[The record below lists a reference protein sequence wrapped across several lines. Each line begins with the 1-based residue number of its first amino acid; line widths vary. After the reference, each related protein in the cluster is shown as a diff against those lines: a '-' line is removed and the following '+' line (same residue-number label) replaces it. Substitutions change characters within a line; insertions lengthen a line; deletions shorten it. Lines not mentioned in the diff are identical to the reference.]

1 MSLPTYLSDLLSRYI
16 DKRVKKK
23 IVSLCEKIVFCG
35 HLKLYKMSSDRNEYE
50 SFKGLL
56 SGNQVNTLDREILLS
71 CVAEKSISDLGASNR
86 VYLLHDPCDIRK
98 PYASDLEDLG
108 KVQSLQ
114 KTVVNGYSSF
124 NSVAV
129 CPDNQ
134 SVHLL
139 DSVVY
144 SNAQSNYVAQSLVDE
159 IVKDGGKKVLKDKK
173 GELITQAQQDLVRKG
188 TYQNGSKIAKS
199 QIRKLSAL
207 LKKEG
212 RTTCHVLDREFD
224 DEAVFSTID
233 ALKDQFVVR
242 LKLNRLS
249 NEEQV
254 LYTPKGKISKRVKQK
269 KLIDKKFAQSGN
281 FLIDKL
287 NIKGKVYRQVAC
299 LVEWEPL
306 TLGEQTYTALRISL
320 SLGCKPLFEHPML
333 LLTNRCVENAQQAR
347 EVYRTYILRFKIE
360 VVFRFL
366 KQNMGWETFQ
376 VRDFNSIANLLALVF
391 FLAGYFKELEEELS
405 KHPLANFLCE
415 LALSKGKIT
424 LFFILQGIEKLA
436 QYQEVRHWME
446 KENITQEQIDELM
459 EQIKGQY
466 TSP

>member
-1 MSLPTYLSDLLSRYI
+1 
-16 DKRVKKK
+16 
-23 IVSLCEKIVFCG
+23 LCKKIVFCG

-56 SGNQVNTLDREILLS
+56 SGNQVNTLDRETLLA
-71 CVAEKSISDLGASNR
+71 CVAEKSISDLGSAER

-108 KVQSLQ
+108 KVLSLQ

-144 SNAQSNYVAQSLVDE
+144 SNAQSDYVAQSVVDE
-159 IVKDGGKKVLKDKK
+159 IVKDGGKKVLKNKK
-173 GELITQAQQDLVRKG
+173 GELISQAQQDLVLGG
-188 TYQNGSKIAKS
+188 TYQNGSKIAKAQMS
-199 QIRKLSAL
+199 KTSAL

-212 RTTCHVLDREFD
+212 RTVCHVLDREFD
-224 DEAVFSTID
+224 DEEVFEHTEVLQD
-233 ALKDQFVVR
+233 EFVIR

-249 NEEQV
+249 NEKQT

-287 NIKGKVYRQVAC
+287 DIKGKVYRQVAC
-299 LVEWEPL
+299 LVEWEAL
-306 TLGEQTYTALRISL
+306 TLGEQTYTALRINCP
-320 SLGCKPLFEHPML
+320 LGENLY
-333 LLTNRCVENAQQAR
+333 LTIRC
-347 EVYRTYILRFKIE
+347 
-360 VVFRFL
+360 
-366 KQNMGWETFQ
+366 
-376 VRDFNSIANLLALVF
+376 S
-391 FLAGYFKELEEELS
+391 
-405 KHPLANFLCE
+405 C
-415 LALSKGKIT
+415 
-424 LFFILQGIEKLA
+424 
-436 QYQEVRHWME
+436 
-446 KENITQEQIDELM
+446 
-459 EQIKGQY
+459 
-466 TSP
+466 SPIGG

>member
-1 MSLPTYLSDLLSRYI
+1 M
-16 DKRVKKK
+16 
-23 IVSLCEKIVFCG
+23 CEKIVFCG

-56 SGNQVNTLDREILLS
+56 SGNQVNTLDRETLLT
-71 CVAEKSISDLGASNR
+71 CVAEKSISDLGSAER
-86 VYLLHDPCDIRK
+86 IYLLHDPCDIRK

-108 KVQSLQ
+108 KVLSLQ

-134 SVHLL
+134 LVHLL

-144 SNAQSNYVAQSLVDE
+144 SNAQSDYVAQSVVDE
-159 IVKDGGKKVLKDKK
+159 IVKDGGKTQVLKDKK
-173 GELITQAQQDLVRKG
+173 GKLISQAKQDLVLGG
-188 TYQNGSKIAKS
+188 TYQNGSKIAKAQMS
-199 QIRKLSAL
+199 KTSAL

-212 RTTCHVLDREFD
+212 RTVCHVLDREFD
-224 DEAVFSTID
+224 DDEVFEHTEALQD
-233 ALKDQFVVR
+233 EFVIR
-242 LKLNRLS
+242 LKINRLS
-249 NEEQV
+249 NEKQT

-287 NIKGKVYRQVAC
+287 DIKGKVYRQVAC
-299 LVEWEPL
+299 LVEWEAL
-306 TLGEQTYTALRISL
+306 TLGEQTYTALRITL
-320 SLGCKPLFEHPML
+320 CFGGKPLFDHPML
-333 LLTNRCVENAQQAR
+333 LLTNRRIENAEQACQA
-347 EVYRTYILRFKIE
+347 YKTYILRFKIE

-405 KHPLANFLCE
+405 KHPLANFLCK

-446 KENITQEQIDELM
+446 RENITQEQIDEFM
-459 EQIKGQY
+459 EQLKG
-466 TSP
+466 